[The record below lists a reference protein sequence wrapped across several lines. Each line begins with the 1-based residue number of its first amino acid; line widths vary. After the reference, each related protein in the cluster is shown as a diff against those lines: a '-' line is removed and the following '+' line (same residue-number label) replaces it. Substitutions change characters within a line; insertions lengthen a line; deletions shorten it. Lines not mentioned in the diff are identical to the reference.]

1 MKHIWKKCLPEYYQ
15 AVRKRTK
22 TFEIRKDDSDYE
34 VGDILELQEW
44 DGKYTGHKIAR
55 EITYILRDAEQY
67 GLREGYCILAIQ
79 PIGWDE
85 EYYVPSEV
93 TATDN
98 GMAIGTVQGGLVIQ
112 KGQNNRHIENHGSM
126 TITFGK

>member
-44 DGKYTGHKIAR
+44 DGKEYTGHKISR
-55 EITYILRDAEQY
+55 EITYILRDCPEY
-67 GLREGYCILAIQ
+67 GLEEGFCILAIQ
-79 PIGWDE
+79 PIGWNE
-85 EYYVPSEV
+85 SYYVCQ
-93 TATDN
+93 N
-98 GMAIGTVQGGLVIQ
+98 
-112 KGQNNRHIENHGSM
+112 GQNNQHIENHGAM
-126 TITFGK
+126 TITL